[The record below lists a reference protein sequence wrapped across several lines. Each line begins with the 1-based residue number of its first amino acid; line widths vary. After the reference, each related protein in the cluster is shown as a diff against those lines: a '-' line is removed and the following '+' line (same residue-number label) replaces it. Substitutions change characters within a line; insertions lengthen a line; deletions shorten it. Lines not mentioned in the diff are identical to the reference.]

1 MVEIGSFRLPDSLLE
16 VESLP
21 EAVEEI
27 MMLKES
33 AIKIK
38 TFVNLI
44 LNEKIEVCDV
54 NSGQSTDEI

>member
-21 EAVEEI
+21 GAVEEI